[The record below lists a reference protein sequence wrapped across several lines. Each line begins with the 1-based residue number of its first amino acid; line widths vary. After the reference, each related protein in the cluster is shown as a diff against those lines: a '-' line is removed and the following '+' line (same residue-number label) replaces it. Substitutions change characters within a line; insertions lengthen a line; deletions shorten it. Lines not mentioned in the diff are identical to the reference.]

1 MMRKSRTGLDRKSS
15 HRRSW
20 FNSGNIFTRFSSA
33 PPSPEYKTAEDPE
46 LRDKNNEEND
56 PQALV
61 RQRSFSLTPMDNT
74 TVQPALIS
82 SRPNLIKSNKSTFST
97 ILSKATK
104 KKKHCRKGSDAIQDL
119 QSTYF
124 DDNASSARR
133 FSDKSDGTTISE
145 KDLVH
150 PQSKHQSPS
159 SQRAQS
165 PTKPLQ
171 LLGCDEEEADRIQL
185 KNDLVKLAF
194 EGEFSLPFD
203 YRDLPSGRI
212 LDVGCGPGSWC
223 IDLSMKYPQ
232 IQVIGVDSDDMFPS
246 KRNLPSNCQLLVYNV
261 LDGLK
266 EFPEASFDVIHIR
279 FMVLSFTTS
288 QYPQVVKDC
297 WRLLKPGGYIE
308 ILETDL
314 TIHSPGPIT
323 MKLNEEMHTVSV
335 SRGFNPRRQADKLGD
350 LIPSEAIHRQVKYRS
365 IPIGMWGGRIGVLC
379 RDDMV
384 HMLTKFQPAVL
395 DYYKKKNTPEAI
407 LAFNQDINTLVRE
420 MDQYKSFSNYY
431 FYTAQKPF
439 EQSPPPSA
447 APSISSRK
455 QHYHISFNPKSF

>member
-1 MMRKSRTGLDRKSS
+1 M
-15 HRRSW
+15 
-20 FNSGNIFTRFSSA
+20 FSSA
-33 PPSPEYKTAEDPE
+33 PPSPEYKPAEHDVE
-46 LRDKNNEEND
+46 LIRARGSSSSSNNNYDD
-56 PQALV
+56 PQQALH
-61 RQRSFSLTPMDNT
+61 RQRSVSLTPMDST
-74 TVQPALIS
+74 IVQPVSVS
-82 SRPNLIKSNKSTFST
+82 SRPNLIKNNKSTFST

-104 KKKHCRKGSDAIQDL
+104 KKSKHRRKESTITQDS

-124 DDNASSARR
+124 DDTTSSLRR
-133 FSDKSDGTTISE
+133 SSDRSDATTISE
-145 KDLVH
+145 KDLMQ
-150 PQSKHQSPS
+150 PNQKLHQLSP
-159 SQRAQS
+159 QRAQS

-171 LLGCDEEEADRIQL
+171 LLECDEEEADRIQL

-223 IDLSMKYPQ
+223 IDLSTKYPR

-246 KRNLPSNCQLLVYNV
+246 KRNLPSNCQLLVCNV

-266 EFPEASFDVIHIR
+266 EFPEGSFDVIHIR
-279 FMVLSFTTS
+279 FMVLSFTTI

-314 TIHSPGPIT
+314 TVHSPGPIT
-323 MKLNEEMHTVSV
+323 MKLNEEMHEVSI
-335 SRGFNPRRQADKLGD
+335 SRGLNPRRQADKLSE
-350 LIPSEAIHRQVKYRS
+350 LVPSGAINRQVKYRS
-365 IPIGMWGGRIGVLC
+365 IPIGVWGGRIGVLC
-379 RDDMV
+379 RDDMIN
-384 HMLTKFQPAVL
+384 MLTKFQPAVQ
-395 DYYKKKNTPEAI
+395 DYYKRENNSEAK
-407 LAFNQDINTLVRE
+407 LTFNRSINTVLRE

-439 EQSPPPSA
+439 ERSPPSST
-447 APSISSRK
+447 APSISSARR
-455 QHYHISFNPKSF
+455 QHIAPSFSFKS